1 MRAPTNGFSIPV
13 GTGAPIGVITA
24 AATIINN
31 ATKSTGVRYFPIL
44 STTELASFD
53 IKNIIRKNISIVTG
67 IGTLSVRARTPISC
81 VVAAN
86 LGIVEVVASINTIIR

>member
-53 IKNIIRKNISIVTG
+53 IKI
-67 IGTLSVRARTPISC
+67 
-81 VVAAN
+81 
-86 LGIVEVVASINTIIR
+86 